1 MFVSILQNISEN
13 VKQSKF
19 YIIMADEVT
28 DVSNHEDLVICIEI
42 LEERV
47 DPEVRCRVVGV
58 HMQMQSFNLFFGI
71 QLGVLVL
78 RHTDYSS
85 STLQHTNLSCYEAQ
99 QIAKVCL
106 STLKGMREE
115 AGFHMFF
122 EKVRTSRQK
131 LEVNDPKLPKKRKVP
146 SCYEHGEAPAE
157 FVSTVEEHY
166 RQIFYQ
172 TIDMVTNCIHDR
184 FQ

>member
-28 DVSNHEDLVICIEI
+28 DVSNHEHLVICIEI

-85 STLQHTNLSCYEAQ
+85 STLQHTL
-99 QIAKVCL
+99 VVL
-106 STLKGMREE
+106 
-115 AGFHMFF
+115 
-122 EKVRTSRQK
+122 
-131 LEVNDPKLPKKRKVP
+131 
-146 SCYEHGEAPAE
+146 
-157 FVSTVEEHY
+157 
-166 RQIFYQ
+166 
-172 TIDMVTNCIHDR
+172 
-184 FQ
+184 

>member
-85 STLQHTNLSCYEAQ
+85 STLQHTHLSCYEAQ

-115 AGFHMFF
+115 ASFHMFF
-122 EKVRTSRQK
+122 EKFRASAQK
-131 LEVNDPKLPKKRKVP
+131 PEVNDLNYLEKEKFQVVIRMEKLLQNLYLQLRNTI
-146 SCYEHGEAPAE
+146 AE
-157 FVSTVEEHY
+157 CFTKQSIWFPTDL
-166 RQIFYQ
+166 R
-172 TIDMVTNCIHDR
+172 
-184 FQ
+184 